1 MTPQGRTAGAPSA
14 AGADPPRRAAEVTW
28 WGHACVLLALDD
40 VQLLTDP
47 VLVRRMGP
55 LHYVGHLPTR
65 DELAHVDAVL
75 ISHLHH
81 DHLHLRSLALLPPT
95 TRLIAPRGAADVLR
109 GRVGRPVEELA
120 PGDTTTVGRVMVT
133 ATSAA
138 HDGRRHRGGPRAA
151 TLGFVLSGT
160 RTAYFAGDT
169 ELFPGMAD
177 EVETAAGGVLDL
189 ALIPVGGWGL
199 NLGTGHMDPSEGAEA
214 VARLH
219 PRHVVPVHW
228 GSLRLPVVWRARR
241 TWHSSSGPDFARLVE
256 ASGAAT
262 SVRVLAPGER
272 FVLPPDPGSTRDG

>member
-1 MTPQGRTAGAPSA
+1 VTPQGRTAGAPSA
-14 AGADPPRRAAEVTW
+14 AGADPPRRTAEVTW

-40 VQLLTDP
+40 VRLLTDP

-95 TRLIAPRGAADVLR
+95 ARLIVPLGAAHVLH
-109 GRVGRPVEELA
+109 GRVDRPVEELG
-120 PGDTTTVGRVMVT
+120 PGDTTTVGRATVT

-138 HDGRRHRGGPRAA
+138 HDGRRHPGGPRAA
-151 TLGFVLSGT
+151 TLGFVVSGT

-169 ELFPGMAD
+169 ELFPEMAD
-177 EVETAAGGVLDL
+177 EVEAATGGSLDL

-199 NLGTGHMDPSEGAEA
+199 NLGTGHMDPREGAEA
-214 VARLH
+214 VARLR
-219 PRHVVPVHW
+219 PRHAVPVHW
-228 GSLRLPVVWRARR
+228 GSLRLPVLWRARR
-241 TWHSSSGPDFARLVE
+241 RWHSSGGPDFARLVE
-256 ASGAAT
+256 AAGAAT

-272 FVLPPDPGSTRDG
+272 FVLPVESGSTPDG